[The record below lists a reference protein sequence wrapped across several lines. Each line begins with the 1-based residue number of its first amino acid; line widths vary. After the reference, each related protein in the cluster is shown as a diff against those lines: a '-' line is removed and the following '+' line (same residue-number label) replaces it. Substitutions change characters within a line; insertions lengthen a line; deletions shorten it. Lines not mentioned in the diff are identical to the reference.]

1 MRQPLRRTSLLRA
14 PLLVVAMFLL
24 ALLALYPGATV
35 RAQGAPSAHTGT
47 VAAPARADTVDGE
60 VSDVVLKGKL
70 LEVRYRNTG
79 TVATELLGELQVR
92 TEDDSLVATVPI
104 VESVRI
110 EAGKR
115 QTFKVAMPDLP
126 PGKYVLYAVVDFGG
140 AELTAAQAALEIRK

>member
-14 PLLVVAMFLL
+14 PLWVVAMFLL

-35 RAQGAPSAHTGT
+35 RAQSAPTT
-47 VAAPARADTVDGE
+47 TAAAARADTVDGE

-70 LEVRYRNTG
+70 LEIRYHNTG
-79 TVATELLGELQVR
+79 TVATALLGELQVR
-92 TEDDSLVATVPI
+92 AEDDSLVATVPI
-104 VESVRI
+104 AESVRV

-115 QTFKVAMPDLP
+115 QVFRVPMPALP
-126 PGKYVLYAVVDFGG
+126 PGKYTLYAVVDFGG